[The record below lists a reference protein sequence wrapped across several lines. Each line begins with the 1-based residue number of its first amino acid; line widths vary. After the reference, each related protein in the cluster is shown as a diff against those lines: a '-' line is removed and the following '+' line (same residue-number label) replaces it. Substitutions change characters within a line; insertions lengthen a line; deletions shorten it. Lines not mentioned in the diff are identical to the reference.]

1 MRDTDQQLSIAKFPH
16 KNDEIDAVRWEA
28 VALTLAERAGIEVPE
43 WSLQMVND
51 RPVLLLKRFDREAG
65 NRVPFVSAMSMLG
78 ADDRDARS
86 YLELVDILR
95 QHGATPEDDMHALW
109 RRIVFSVLISNTD
122 DHLRNHGFLYV
133 SDAGWS
139 LSPAYDLN
147 PVPVDLK
154 PRVLSTTIDLDD
166 PTASYELAL
175 SVVPYFELEDVA
187 ARAIGSEVAA
197 AVGRWRDV
205 ARDIGISAS
214 EAERMAS
221 AFEHADLALASGD

>member
-109 RRIVFSVLISNTD
+109 RRIVFSSRIVN
-122 DHLRNHGFLYV
+122 DHRSRRPHRLLRVG
-133 SDAGWS
+133 
-139 LSPAYDLN
+139 PQ
-147 PVPVDLK
+147 
-154 PRVLSTTIDLDD
+154 R
-166 PTASYELAL
+166 
-175 SVVPYFELEDVA
+175 
-187 ARAIGSEVAA
+187 RAV
-197 AVGRWRDV
+197 
-205 ARDIGISAS
+205 
-214 EAERMAS
+214 
-221 AFEHADLALASGD
+221 F